1 MATTSLDRTPEQL
14 ASQRA
19 HIGDDRRPDIL
30 AAQVTCFVAAYVG
43 VGLRFWARRLAR
55 AQITTDDYWII
66 TALVSSTLFRYP
78 TNPKI
83 LWNTGEWKC

>member
-1 MATTSLDRTPEQL
+1 MATLNRTPEQL

-19 HIGDDRRPDIL
+19 HISDDRKPDIL
-30 AAQVTCFVAAYVG
+30 AAQITCFVAAYIG

-66 TALVSSTLFRYP
+66 TALVRPSIYLDIHP
-78 TNPKI
+78 I
-83 LWNTGEWKC
+83 QGGWKH